1 MMVVSRIVGRGN
13 RCSGSWQYQLAVNP
27 LEINKEQLFSHRGT
41 ESTEYEPNP
50 QNPVNPVRKY

>member
-1 MMVVSRIVGRGN
+1 VQ
-13 RCSGSWQYQLAVNP
+13 WQLAVNP

-50 QNPVNPVRKY
+50 QNLGYLCAEAKLSENPVRKY